1 MAELTKW
8 YEKAGNC
15 GDVVCSTRV
24 RLARN
29 LKQFPFPA
37 RATDKQ
43 LEAVEQSVKDAL
55 LSGNSILSKE
65 FRFIPLDNISEEEAV
80 SLVERHIVSP
90 DFISDRHGKAVLI
103 SEDESISIMIWYF
116 IIRLVSAKNS

>member
-43 LEAVEQSVKDAL
+43 LEAVEHSFK
-55 LSGNSILSKE
+55 
-65 FRFIPLDNISEEEAV
+65 RIPLYTA
-80 SLVERHIVSP
+80 
-90 DFISDRHGKAVLI
+90 G
-103 SEDESISIMIWYF
+103 
-116 IIRLVSAKNS
+116 

>member
-1 MAELTKW
+1 MTETAKW

-29 LKQFPFPA
+29 LRQFPFPA
-37 RATDKQ
+37 RATVKQ
-43 LEAVEQSVKDAL
+43 REAIEQQVKDAL

-65 FRFIPLDNISEEEAV
+65 FRFLPLESASEEEV
-80 SLVERHIVSP
+80 S
-90 DFISDRHGKAVLI
+90 
-103 SEDESISIMIWYF
+103 DE
-116 IIRLVSAKNS
+116 